1 MKFFS
6 RSRILCKILI
16 VVDFIIGIIIAFQ
29 LPEIPDAIRL
39 DYFQPLLIFSILCLI
54 FIFIL
59 LMIIA
64 LKCIIND
71 AQEDLNSVMRF
82 SDFKKED

>member
-39 DYFQPLLIFSILCLI
+39 DYFQLLLIFSILCLI

-71 AQEDLNSVMRF
+71 AEEDLNSVMRF